1 MMIWVFLAAFLA
13 LATRILAATVPT
25 VNVIDIAG
33 LAKPLLNVTSLD
45 AIDRRFTTTTQ
56 IQGPALN
63 VDAFLLNV
71 VEAMATYA
79 MLNFTADAKPVKVGS
94 PDVTIVSRG
103 PKPGDTVAARFL
115 VWGLYAGIRGLILYD
130 ILKTVEF
137 TLKWDGNVVGYIKI
151 RKPNA
156 QSSGAV
162 DDTGVLTPQYSSSPS
177 TPALIDETNMIAKS
191 LQIPDN
197 SPSLSVH
204 FTGFGQPLT
213 RDGVI
218 ITILKTLLSIAARD
232 SEQTVEPF
240 QLSGPAPYDATLRI
254 RPLRPRPSPSA
265 KAFTYAMVSRSLLD
279 ITQQAL
285 QRGRWSEA
293 YFDVVVDG
301 VANGRGAFV
310 KGENNFQDGHQL
322 ARA

>member
-13 LATRILAATVPT
+13 LPTNALAATVPT
-25 VNVIDIAG
+25 VNTIDIAG
-33 LAKPLLNVTSLD
+33 LAKPLLNVSSLD

-79 MLNFTADAKPVKVGS
+79 MLNFTADVKPVKVGS

-103 PKPGDTVAARFL
+103 PKPGETVEARFL

-156 QSSGAV
+156 QPSGSV
-162 DDTGVLTPQYSSSPS
+162 DDTTVLTPQYSTSPS
-177 TPALIDETNMIAKS
+177 TPALVDETNMIDKS
-191 LQIPDN
+191 LQMPDN
-197 SPSLSVH
+197 SASLSVQ
-204 FTGFGQPLT
+204 FTGFGQPLA

-218 ITILKTLLSIAARD
+218 ITILKALLSIAPKD
-232 SEQTVEPF
+232 SEQTVQPF
-240 QLSGPAPYDATLRI
+240 HVSGPAPYDATLRI

-285 QRGRWSEA
+285 QCGTWSEA

-310 KGENNFQDGHQL
+310 KGESNVQDGHQL